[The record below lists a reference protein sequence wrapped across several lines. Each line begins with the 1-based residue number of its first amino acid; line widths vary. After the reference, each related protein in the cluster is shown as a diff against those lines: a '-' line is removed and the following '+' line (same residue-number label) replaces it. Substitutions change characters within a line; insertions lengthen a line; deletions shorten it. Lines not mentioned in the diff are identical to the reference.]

1 MSLLV
6 PGALAWIAAASAVIA
21 LYLLRRQERDMPV
34 SALFLWERIQPDS
47 LSRIARWLPHADM
60 LLLMQVLIVLLM
72 ALTLAAPLIPST
84 RPAGA
89 TAVIV
94 DTSLS
99 LAPRGRL
106 QEAQDRARAVVRD
119 AAGPWALIGWSD
131 PPQLLVGPTEREEE
145 VLAGISRLDY
155 NLSDRPPLSHAL
167 SLLPPGW
174 ERAVLV
180 SGAPPEESEA
190 EVALLPPVENLGIE
204 AFAVRSQPDGSGHQA
219 LVTVRNDTER
229 FRDAVVTVRDVAGGR
244 SFQQARLLEPGD
256 ADTFIFPLWG
266 FVGATYVA
274 ELSPSDG
281 FPYDNTRYHAVD
293 LPPSLRVRWKGEE
306 DRYLWAALTA
316 AASVE
321 RTDDP
326 PWDLTVV
333 VRTDLEWTPDG
344 PCILVEAG
352 LPEAPRGPLAPA
364 GPWRAKDDP
373 LLAHVDTGSWS
384 VRELHELSLPEGANV
399 GLWSGAVPAVARW
412 RTEDGPRVSLSVH
425 LARSNLPLSLG
436 YPILLRNALAW
447 LIPGPPSTALTVG
460 RAVRLPPGATV
471 HTDEG
476 PAEAVWVPNRPG
488 LFALQQGGQ
497 ERYVAAN
504 LPQVPLNTAPTTV
517 VVRGQDPTEHQAPMW
532 PWLSAVALALMGA
545 EWLLARRRGT

>member
-6 PGALAWIAAASAVIA
+6 PGALAWIASASAVIA
-21 LYLLRRQERDMPV
+21 LYLLRRQERHMPV
-34 SALFLWERIQPDS
+34 SALFLWERVEPDA
-47 LSRIARWLPHADM
+47 LSTIARWLPRTDV
-60 LLLMQVLIVLLM
+60 LLLMQVLVVLLM
-72 ALTLAAPLIPST
+72 ALTLASPVISTT

-89 TAVIV
+89 TAIIV

-99 LAPRGRL
+99 TAPHGRL
-106 QEAQDRARAVVRD
+106 QEAQERARALVRD
-119 AAGPWALIGWSD
+119 AGGPWALIGWTD

-145 VLAGISRLDY
+145 VLAGISRLAY
-155 NLSDRPPLSHAL
+155 NLSERPPLSHAL
-167 SLLPPGW
+167 ALLPPGL
-174 ERAVLV
+174 ERVVVV
-180 SGAPPEESEA
+180 SGAPPEDSEV

-204 AFAVRSQPDGSGHQA
+204 AFAVRGQPDGSGHQA

-229 FRDAVVTVRDVAGGR
+229 FRDTVVTVRDVTGGR
-244 SFQQARLLEPGD
+244 SFQQARLLEPGA
-256 ADTFIFPLWG
+256 ADTFVFPLWG
-266 FVGATYVA
+266 FVGPAYVA
-274 ELSPSDG
+274 SLSPSDG

-293 LPPSLRVRWKGEE
+293 RPPSLRIRWKGEE

-352 LPEAPRGPLAPA
+352 LPEAPRGPLTPA
-364 GPWRAKDDP
+364 GPWRATDDH
-373 LLAHVDTGSWS
+373 LLTHVDTGSWS
-384 VRELHELSLPEGANV
+384 TNALHELSLPEGANV
-399 GLWSGAVPAVARW
+399 ALWSGAVPAVARW
-412 RTEDGPRVSLSVH
+412 RDVNGPRVSLSVH

-447 LIPGPPSTALTVG
+447 LIPGPPSTAVTVG
-460 RAVRLPPGATV
+460 RAVMLPPGATV
-471 HTDEG
+471 RTDEG
-476 PAEAVWVPNRPG
+476 LAETVWVPDKPG
-488 LFALQQGGQ
+488 LFALQQGGR

-504 LPQVPLNTAPTTV
+504 LPQVPLNAAPTAV
-517 VVRGQDPTEHQAPMW
+517 PVHSQDPTEHEAPMW
-532 PWLSAVALALMGA
+532 PWLSAAVLALMGT
-545 EWLLARRRGT
+545 EWLLARRRGA